1 MHTPAGLFGTRE
13 AALSQDD
20 EVWLARVAG
29 TGWAVINRDVSI
41 SRKPD
46 ELAAYQRAGVH
57 MFYLPGE
64 AKVAELV
71 HLMEANLAAIG
82 TETMGRQ
89 PRLWYVKP
97 SGLEE
102 IRFSTRSR

>member
-1 MHTPAGLFGTRE
+1 
-13 AALSQDD
+13 
-20 EVWLARVAG
+20 
-29 TGWAVINRDVSI
+29 
-41 SRKPD
+41 
-46 ELAAYQRAGVH
+46 